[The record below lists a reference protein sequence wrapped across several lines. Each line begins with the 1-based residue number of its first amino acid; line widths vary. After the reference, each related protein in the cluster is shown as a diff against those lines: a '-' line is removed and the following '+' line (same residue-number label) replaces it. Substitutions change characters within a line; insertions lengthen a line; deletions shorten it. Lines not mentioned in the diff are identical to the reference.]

1 MKNCISVLIG
11 TLLLGSAVASAQDYD
26 DIYYSAG
33 STKKENKAVEVKKQS
48 GSTSSQA
55 SRNPYFSKYLGGTDT
70 VATTYS
76 NSQVVNGRDVDE
88 YNRRYRNDDMDAYY
102 AEENAADYVVADS
115 LSGSDFT
122 YTDRIVKFHN
132 ADIIDSSD
140 DAELVELYYENRPTV
155 NLVVGTTYSGFYD
168 PYYWG
173 GYYPSSY
180 YWYRPYRY
188 GWYSSWYS
196 PWYDPWYSGWYGWH
210 DPWYYSHSWYCG
222 WHNPW
227 GYGYPVG
234 GHHHHYYP
242 VGRPRISDG
251 GRLTAGHSGRLPSG
265 ATGRPGYASASN
277 RRGGVASSST
287 GRISSRAT
295 SINRSSGVSSSR
307 PVRQSTTVS
316 RPGTTGSIRSSVGAS
331 ATQAMTERRSAVSS
345 QRRSSS
351 SSSYNN
357 SYNSRNS
364 YNSSTRSSSS
374 YNSGSSYSGGR
385 SSAGSSS
392 GGGRSSGGGGGR
404 GGRR

>member
-1 MKNCISVLIG
+1 MKNYISVLVG
-11 TLLLGSAVASAQDYD
+11 TLLMSSAVASAQDYD
-26 DIYYSAG
+26 DIYYSA
-33 STKKENKAVEVKKQS
+33 SSAKKENKTVEVKKQS
-48 GSTSSQA
+48 GTSSNQTV
-55 SRNPYFSKYLGGTDT
+55 RNPYFSKYLGGADT
-70 VATTYS
+70 VVTYN

-88 YNRRYRNDDMDAYY
+88 YNRRYKNDDMEAYY
-102 AEENAADYVVADS
+102 AEENAADYMVADS

-132 ADIIDSSD
+132 ADIINNSD

-155 NLVVGTTYSGFYD
+155 NLVVGTTYGGFYD
-168 PYYWG
+168 PFYWG

-188 GWYSSWYS
+188 GWYD
-196 PWYDPWYSGWYGWH
+196 PWYDPWYGGWYGGWY
-210 DPWYYSHSWYCG
+210 DPWRYSHGLYCG
-222 WHNPW
+222 WHSPW

-234 GHHHHYYP
+234 GHHHHHYGY

-251 GRLTAGHSGRLPSG
+251 GRLTAGHSGRMPSG

-277 RRGGVASSST
+277 RRGGVTSSSL
-287 GRISSRAT
+287 GRVSSRAT
-295 SINRSSGVSSSR
+295 SINRGGVGVSSSR
-307 PVRQSTTVS
+307 PIRQSSTVS

-331 ATQAMTERRSAVSS
+331 ATQAMTQRRSAVSS

-351 SSSYNN
+351 SDSYNSSYG
-357 SYNSRNS
+357 SRNS
-364 YNSSTRSSSS
+364 YNSTTRSSSS
-374 YNSGSSYSGGR
+374 YSSGSSYSGGR
-385 SSAGSSS
+385 SSGGGSSS

>member
-1 MKNCISVLIG
+1 MKNYISVLVG
-11 TLLLGSAVASAQDYD
+11 TLLMSSAVASAQDYD

-88 YNRRYRNDDMDAYY
+88 YNRRYRDDDMDAYY

-115 LSGSDFT
+115 LGGSDFT

-265 ATGRPGYASASN
+265 AIGRPGYASASN

-295 SINRSSGVSSSR
+295 SINRGGVGVSSSR

-331 ATQAMTERRSAVSS
+331 ATQAMTQRRSAVSS

-385 SSAGSSS
+385 SSAGSS